1 VLTGALRS
9 RHQTQQARMFFDDPI
24 PKKANLKPKLRLAGD
39 VRASERAS
47 GAGSARERLAN
58 ARYQKENSISLLDR
72 IDAMDRANASRQAHN
87 DEEPQSSPAD
97 FSYANSDNQFQQST
111 VENQAPAQ
119 SNNAPIWNANQGDA
133 APLVHPVYV
142 INAVRKWRNVI
153 LATTVLGGLIGAAVA
168 VSTPKSYYSST
179 GILIDPRNFKVV
191 ENDINPDVFLSEASL
206 AIVDSQ
212 LNIIRSPIVMDQVVT
227 KLGLEKD
234 AEFNGTKAGLLSPL
248 KGFLEILFGGKT
260 EGSTF
265 GTAIKNVNA
274 KTEAKRQPGTFV
286 VNIGAFSEDPEK
298 AALIANTIVDVYM
311 AERANDRTT
320 TADRTSDSMQARLPE
335 LKKQVEVAENK
346 AAKFK
351 AENDLFD
358 AQGRLIGDEE
368 ILRIND
374 QLTAARS
381 ATITLNAR
389 ADSAKSVTIDGLL
402 AGGLPEEINSNALNS
417 LRAQYTTSQQR
428 YDGLVTKLGP
438 MHPDLQ
444 QASQES
450 ASLRAS
456 IDAEIKRIR
465 SSIQTELRRAVQTEQ
480 ALAASLAQMK
490 VRLASSGDAIV
501 KLREIEREAA
511 SARTVY
517 EQFLLRA
524 QETGEQGTIDST
536 NVKRTN
542 IAKASQDSVGASR
555 KLILLAGLIGGFVF
569 GLGLAILKGIF
580 DALKIQYG
588 SNFGTAQ
595 TIPTAPNPTSSPR
608 KRTIRGAFQP
618 VEPTEKRFASDQNQ
632 WATLGSHARHEE
644 PSQQYPTPNVSTP
657 TVTQTAPTAPHQQAP
672 LAAPVMPN
680 IQYVPVPVQTPM
692 PIYAP
697 QQPMFMPQMQQ
708 PFFVPQQVMMP
719 HYGQPQMMMPQPM
732 IQQPVWQQPVAA
744 APLAPQA
751 PEPAAPVVA
760 PQPVSSIQQKP
771 LPQNAQLDDIQ
782 ESLSDMRAELMNLAR
797 QRRFG

>member
-1 VLTGALRS
+1 
-9 RHQTQQARMFFDDPI
+9 MFFDDPA
-24 PKKANLKPKLRLAGD
+24 PKKANLKPKLRLAGE
-39 VRASERAS
+39 VRASESVS
-47 GAGSARERLAN
+47 GAVSARERLAN
-58 ARYQKENSISLLDR
+58 ARFQKENSISLLDR
-72 IDAMDRANASRQAHN
+72 IDAIDRAHASRVAPNDKEAQAPSTDALQTNSETQFHPN
-87 DEEPQSSPAD
+87 DAEYPSPMQSSNPP
-97 FSYANSDNQFQQST
+97 N
-111 VENQAPAQ
+111 
-119 SNNAPIWNANQGDA
+119 WNTNQGDA

-142 INAVRKWRNVI
+142 INAVRKWRNII
-153 LATTVLGGLIGAAVA
+153 LATTVLGGLVGAAIA

-212 LNIIRSPIVMDQVVT
+212 LNIIRSPIVMDQVVK

-265 GTAIKNVNA
+265 GTAIKNLNN
-274 KTEAKRQPGTFV
+274 KTEAKRQSGTFV

-320 TADRTSDSMQARLPE
+320 TADRTSSSMQARLPE
-335 LKKQVEVAENK
+335 LKKQVEVAEIK

-402 AGGLPEEINSNALNS
+402 AGGLPEEINSNALNT
-417 LRAQYTTSQQR
+417 LRAQYTTSKQR
-428 YDGLVTKLGP
+428 YDGLVTKLGAK
-438 MHPDLQ
+438 HPDLQ

-480 ALAASLAQMK
+480 ALATSLAQMK

-555 KLILLAGLIGGFVF
+555 KLILIAGLIGGFIF

-580 DALKIQYG
+580 DALKVQYG
-588 SNFGTAQ
+588 GNFGTTQ
-595 TIPTAPNPTSSPR
+595 TTPTAPNPKSNSG

-618 VEPTEKRFASDQNQ
+618 LEIPQNRMASDQSQ
-632 WATLGSHARHEE
+632 WASQGWHARNEVE
-644 PSQQYPTPNVSTP
+644 PISHQVTPNVSMP
-657 TVTQTAPTAPHQQAP
+657 AVAPMAPTAPYQQAP
-672 LAAPVMPN
+672 VAPPTMPN

-692 PIYAP
+692 QMYAP

-708 PFFVPQQVMMP
+708 PFFVPQPMMM
-719 HYGQPQMMMPQPM
+719 PQMMMPQP
-732 IQQPVWQQPVAA
+732 IGQQPVWQQPMAA
-744 APLAPQA
+744 APILQQA
-751 PEPAAPVVA
+751 QEPVAPVAEPRPVA
-760 PQPVSSIQQKP
+760 SAQNKP
-771 LPQNAQLDDIQ
+771 LPHNAQLDDIQ
-782 ESLSDMRAELMNLAR
+782 ESLADMRVELMNLAR